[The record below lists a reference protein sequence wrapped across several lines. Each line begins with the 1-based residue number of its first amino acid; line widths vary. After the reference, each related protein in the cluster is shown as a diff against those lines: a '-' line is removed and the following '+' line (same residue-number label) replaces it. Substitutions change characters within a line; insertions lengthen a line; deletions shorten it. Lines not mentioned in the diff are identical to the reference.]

1 MEHFE
6 HVNVGE
12 TKWIT
17 LLETTIGRIYQIEKK
32 EWSVMLLD
40 ELYCDTLSELRK
52 HIRKNRPY
60 PSFHISIS

>member
-1 MEHFE
+1 MDYVIRNHDR
-6 HVNVGE
+6 
-12 TKWIT
+12 T
-17 LLETTIGRIYQIEKK
+17 IYQIEKK

-52 HIRKNRPY
+52 HIRNNRPY